1 MSVLWIK
8 IKDILELVVFKHS
21 IFALPFLLSAMIVAS
36 KLKNDSVW
44 FGFSALILGIIC
56 AVSARNFAMATNRLM
71 DEDIDKDNPRCKDRP
86 NISGRIGK
94 MSVWGFILVNALV
107 FIVCSYFINP
117 FAFYL
122 SFPVL
127 FLLAF
132 YSAFKRFSSLAH
144 LVLGFCLGLA
154 PVAGSI
160 IVLGEI
166 HLFSVILCLGVTFW
180 TAGFDLL
187 YSLQDMEYDKK
198 VGLHSVPAKFG
209 ASEIH
214 LFSVILCLGVTFW
227 TAGFDLLYSLQDM
240 EYDKKVGLHSVP
252 AKFGAS
258 ATLFISAFCHFLATL
273 FWLLFVWVAPLG
285 GLAFFGVLICG
296 AILMAEHLIVRKNFA
311 HIDRAFFTL
320 NGYLSVVFFIFV
332 LVDLL
337 WR

>member
-1 MSVLWIK
+1 MSVLWVK

-117 FAFYL
+117 LAFYL

-160 IVLGEI
+160 IVLG
-166 HLFSVILCLGVTFW
+166 
-180 TAGFDLL
+180 
-187 YSLQDMEYDKK
+187 
-198 VGLHSVPAKFG
+198 
-209 ASEIH
+209 EIH

>member
-1 MSVLWIK
+1 MSVLWVK

-117 FAFYL
+117 LAFYL

-209 ASEIH
+209 AN
-214 LFSVILCLGVTFW
+214 
-227 TAGFDLLYSLQDM
+227 
-240 EYDKKVGLHSVP
+240 
-252 AKFGAS
+252 

-296 AILMAEHLIVRKNFA
+296 AILMTEHLIVRKNFA

>member
-1 MSVLWIK
+1 MSVLWVK

-36 KLKNDSVW
+36 KLKNDSIW

-117 FAFYL
+117 LAFYL
-122 SFPVL
+122 SFSVL

-209 ASEIH
+209 AN
-214 LFSVILCLGVTFW
+214 
-227 TAGFDLLYSLQDM
+227 
-240 EYDKKVGLHSVP
+240 
-252 AKFGAS
+252 

>member
-117 FAFYL
+117 LAFYL

-198 VGLHSVPAKFG
+198 IGLHSVPAKFG
-209 ASEIH
+209 AN
-214 LFSVILCLGVTFW
+214 
-227 TAGFDLLYSLQDM
+227 
-240 EYDKKVGLHSVP
+240 
-252 AKFGAS
+252 

>member
-117 FAFYL
+117 LAFYL

-160 IVLGEI
+160 IVLG
-166 HLFSVILCLGVTFW
+166 
-180 TAGFDLL
+180 
-187 YSLQDMEYDKK
+187 
-198 VGLHSVPAKFG
+198 
-209 ASEIH
+209 EIH

-296 AILMAEHLIVRKNFA
+296 AILMAEHLIVCKNFA

>member
-1 MSVLWIK
+1 MSVLWVK

-117 FAFYL
+117 LAFYL
-122 SFPVL
+122 SFSVL

-209 ASEIH
+209 AN
-214 LFSVILCLGVTFW
+214 
-227 TAGFDLLYSLQDM
+227 
-240 EYDKKVGLHSVP
+240 
-252 AKFGAS
+252 
-258 ATLFISAFCHFLATL
+258 ATLFISTFCHFLATL

>member
-94 MSVWGFILVNALV
+94 MSVWGFILINALV

-117 FAFYL
+117 LAFYL

-209 ASEIH
+209 AN
-214 LFSVILCLGVTFW
+214 
-227 TAGFDLLYSLQDM
+227 
-240 EYDKKVGLHSVP
+240 
-252 AKFGAS
+252 

>member
-117 FAFYL
+117 LAFYL

-209 ASEIH
+209 AN
-214 LFSVILCLGVTFW
+214 
-227 TAGFDLLYSLQDM
+227 
-240 EYDKKVGLHSVP
+240 
-252 AKFGAS
+252 

-296 AILMAEHLIVRKNFA
+296 AILMTEHLIVRKNFA

>member
-117 FAFYL
+117 LAFYL
-122 SFPVL
+122 SFSVL

-160 IVLGEI
+160 IVLG
-166 HLFSVILCLGVTFW
+166 
-180 TAGFDLL
+180 
-187 YSLQDMEYDKK
+187 
-198 VGLHSVPAKFG
+198 
-209 ASEIH
+209 EIH

>member
-117 FAFYL
+117 LAFYL

-160 IVLGEI
+160 IVLG
-166 HLFSVILCLGVTFW
+166 
-180 TAGFDLL
+180 
-187 YSLQDMEYDKK
+187 K
-198 VGLHSVPAKFG
+198 
-209 ASEIH
+209 IH

>member
-1 MSVLWIK
+1 MSVLWVK

-117 FAFYL
+117 LAFYL

-209 ASEIH
+209 AN
-214 LFSVILCLGVTFW
+214 
-227 TAGFDLLYSLQDM
+227 
-240 EYDKKVGLHSVP
+240 
-252 AKFGAS
+252 

-320 NGYLSVVFFIFV
+320 NGYLSAVFFIFV

>member
-117 FAFYL
+117 LAFYL

-198 VGLHSVPAKFG
+198 IGLHSVPAKFG
-209 ASEIH
+209 AN
-214 LFSVILCLGVTFW
+214 
-227 TAGFDLLYSLQDM
+227 
-240 EYDKKVGLHSVP
+240 
-252 AKFGAS
+252 

-296 AILMAEHLIVRKNFA
+296 TILMTEHLIVRKNFA

>member
-44 FGFSALILGIIC
+44 FGFSTLILGIIC

-117 FAFYL
+117 LAFYL

-160 IVLGEI
+160 IVLG
-166 HLFSVILCLGVTFW
+166 
-180 TAGFDLL
+180 
-187 YSLQDMEYDKK
+187 
-198 VGLHSVPAKFG
+198 
-209 ASEIH
+209 EIH

>member
-209 ASEIH
+209 AS
-214 LFSVILCLGVTFW
+214 
-227 TAGFDLLYSLQDM
+227 
-240 EYDKKVGLHSVP
+240 
-252 AKFGAS
+252 

>member
-117 FAFYL
+117 LAFYL

-209 ASEIH
+209 AN
-214 LFSVILCLGVTFW
+214 
-227 TAGFDLLYSLQDM
+227 
-240 EYDKKVGLHSVP
+240 
-252 AKFGAS
+252 

-296 AILMAEHLIVRKNFA
+296 AILMVEHLIVRKNFA

>member
-1 MSVLWIK
+1 MSVLWVK

-117 FAFYL
+117 LAFYL

-132 YSAFKRFSSLAH
+132 YSTFKRFSSLAH

-160 IVLGEI
+160 IVLG
-166 HLFSVILCLGVTFW
+166 
-180 TAGFDLL
+180 
-187 YSLQDMEYDKK
+187 
-198 VGLHSVPAKFG
+198 
-209 ASEIH
+209 EIH

>member
-117 FAFYL
+117 LAFYL
-122 SFPVL
+122 SFSVL

-209 ASEIH
+209 AN
-214 LFSVILCLGVTFW
+214 
-227 TAGFDLLYSLQDM
+227 
-240 EYDKKVGLHSVP
+240 
-252 AKFGAS
+252 

>member
-117 FAFYL
+117 LAFYL

-209 ASEIH
+209 AS
-214 LFSVILCLGVTFW
+214 
-227 TAGFDLLYSLQDM
+227 
-240 EYDKKVGLHSVP
+240 
-252 AKFGAS
+252 
-258 ATLFISAFCHFLATL
+258 ATLFISAFCHFLTTL

>member
-1 MSVLWIK
+1 MSVLWVK

-117 FAFYL
+117 LAFYL

-209 ASEIH
+209 AN
-214 LFSVILCLGVTFW
+214 
-227 TAGFDLLYSLQDM
+227 
-240 EYDKKVGLHSVP
+240 
-252 AKFGAS
+252 
-258 ATLFISAFCHFLATL
+258 ATLFISTFCHFLATL

>member
-1 MSVLWIK
+1 MSVLWVK

-107 FIVCSYFINP
+107 FIVCSHFINP
-117 FAFYL
+117 LAFYL

-160 IVLGEI
+160 IVLG
-166 HLFSVILCLGVTFW
+166 
-180 TAGFDLL
+180 
-187 YSLQDMEYDKK
+187 
-198 VGLHSVPAKFG
+198 
-209 ASEIH
+209 EIH

>member
-36 KLKNDSVW
+36 KIKNDSVW

-94 MSVWGFILVNALV
+94 MSVWGFILANALV
-107 FIVCSYFINP
+107 FIVCSYFINAL
-117 FAFYL
+117 AFYL

-209 ASEIH
+209 AN
-214 LFSVILCLGVTFW
+214 
-227 TAGFDLLYSLQDM
+227 
-240 EYDKKVGLHSVP
+240 
-252 AKFGAS
+252 

>member
-94 MSVWGFILVNALV
+94 MSVWGFIFVNALV

-117 FAFYL
+117 LAFYL

-160 IVLGEI
+160 IVLG
-166 HLFSVILCLGVTFW
+166 
-180 TAGFDLL
+180 
-187 YSLQDMEYDKK
+187 
-198 VGLHSVPAKFG
+198 
-209 ASEIH
+209 EIH

>member
-1 MSVLWIK
+1 MSVLWVK

-117 FAFYL
+117 LAFYL
-122 SFPVL
+122 SFPAL

-209 ASEIH
+209 AN
-214 LFSVILCLGVTFW
+214 
-227 TAGFDLLYSLQDM
+227 
-240 EYDKKVGLHSVP
+240 
-252 AKFGAS
+252 